1 MDWNDQCQYE
11 WGNIFG
17 KNTSDSRRDKKKTP
31 AIQQKSFM
39 SYIGFEPM
47 THALKG
53 RCSTY

>member
-1 MDWNDQCQYE
+1 M
-11 WGNIFG
+11 G
-17 KNTSDSRRDKKKTP
+17 KNSLFRNRNYKKKTP
-31 AIQQKSFM
+31 AHRAEVFL